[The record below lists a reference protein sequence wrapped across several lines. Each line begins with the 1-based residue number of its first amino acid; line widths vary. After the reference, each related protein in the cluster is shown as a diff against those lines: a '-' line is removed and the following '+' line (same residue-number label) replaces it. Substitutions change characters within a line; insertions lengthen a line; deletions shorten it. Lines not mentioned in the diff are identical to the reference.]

1 MQAHLIF
8 QKISPGLGRGIIQ
21 WMREQ
26 EKDVYKAAVQTL
38 AQHRKVRPVYIT
50 QKHRDQQTDFLLE
63 SMKMKLTEGVGENV
77 LQVWLM
83 KGKPAMLADF
93 LDSLGIS
100 HDGKGGVEGDLP
112 EALDAD
118 KVAAGAETLLS
129 KYPAEEVF
137 VYLSLFQLQRPGGWP
152 EIAAAIEKCALPAT
166 VGSAS

>member
-8 QKISPGLGRGIIQ
+8 QKISPALGKSIIQ
-21 WMREQ
+21 WMRDD
-26 EKDVYKAAVQTL
+26 EKQVYKAAVQTL
-38 AQHRKVRPVYIT
+38 AQQRKVRPIYIT
-50 QKHRDQQTDFLLE
+50 QKHRDAQTTFLLD

-83 KGKPAMLADF
+83 KGRPQMLADF
-93 LDSLGIS
+93 LDTLGIG

-112 EALDAD
+112 ENFDAGKVAEGAD
-118 KVAAGAETLLS
+118 KLLA

-152 EIAAAIEKCALPAT
+152 EIAAAIEKCALPA
-166 VGSAS
+166 